1 MQLNADVQ
9 VYGYYMF
16 KDGQEARVAYPVDG
30 VPEAHCLP
38 GGEIAG
44 RSFHNGCFVQR
55 LRQAAASC
63 PGIALRQ
70 ASVRKLLNG
79 ASNTSWTRLSS
90 LGWCGQYCERLAT
103 NTAFAFSMGK

>member
-1 MQLNADVQ
+1 
-9 VYGYYMF
+9 MF
-16 KDGQEARVAYPVDG
+16 KDGQEARVAYPVEG
-30 VPEAHCLP
+30 LPEARCLP

-70 ASVRKLLNG
+70 ASVRRLLNG
-79 ASNTSWTRLSS
+79 KSTLLVASPYALHHHGKNVF
-90 LGWCGQYCERLAT
+90 YVLAYL
-103 NTAFAFSMGK
+103 